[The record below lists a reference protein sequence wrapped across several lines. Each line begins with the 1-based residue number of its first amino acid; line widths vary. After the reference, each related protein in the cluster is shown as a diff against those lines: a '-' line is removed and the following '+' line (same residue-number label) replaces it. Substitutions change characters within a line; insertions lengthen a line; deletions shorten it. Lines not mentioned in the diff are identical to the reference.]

1 MGEFDVTQEVTGA
14 AALIVDA
21 FDRFDRDDYFA
32 HFSED
37 ASFLFYNSTEVFGAR
52 ADYEA
57 AWDRWVEG
65 GWRIA
70 GCTSSNGRVQV
81 LSDDAAVFTHEIHTT
96 VMDAS
101 ARVEVRERETLV
113 FSRVKSRWLA
123 VHEHLSPYPD

>member
-21 FDRFDRDDYFA
+21 FDRFARDDYFA

-37 ASFLFYNSTEVFGAR
+37 ASFLFYNSTEVFTTR

-70 GCTSSNGRVQV
+70 GCTSTDGRVQV
-81 LSDDAAVFTHEIHTT
+81 LSDDAAVFTHEIRTT
-96 VMDAS
+96 VMDGT

-113 FSRVKSRWLA
+113 FSRVKGRWLA